1 MVNCLGTG
9 EATPPEFTNSGSW
22 PLSFLSAYNRHK
34 FVAWS
39 FSETLE
45 TFSALNH
52 FPISFQFFSPAF
64 TFQQQRHIRRRK
76 ILTEGYHYIPLV
88 IA

>member
-39 FSETLE
+39 FSETLAV
-45 TFSALNH
+45 FYNY
-52 FPISFQFFSPAF
+52 
-64 TFQQQRHIRRRK
+64 RIRKPMTDLLR
-76 ILTEGYHYIPLV
+76 ILFHQIVYSCHTSDI
-88 IA
+88 